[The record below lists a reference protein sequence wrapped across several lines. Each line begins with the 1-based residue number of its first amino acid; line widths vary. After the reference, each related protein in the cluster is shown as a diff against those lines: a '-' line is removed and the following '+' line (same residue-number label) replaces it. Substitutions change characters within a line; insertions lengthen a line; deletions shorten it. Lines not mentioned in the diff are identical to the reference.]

1 MEQFDTSINRS
12 IHYLMSA
19 RISDIIDILIV
30 AYLIYKVI
38 GLLRK
43 TNSNKLAMGVFI
55 VFLALWISD
64 WCDLTMLHFILAKT
78 VEVGFLALII
88 LFQPELRRL
97 LERFGNRGLI
107 FFLGGDA
114 PVQAME
120 TAITQTVLACTAM
133 SESRTGAL
141 IVFERVNKL
150 DSQISTGT
158 VVNSDT
164 TAELLKN
171 IFYDKAPLH
180 DGAVIITDG
189 RIMAAGCMLPL
200 SNNQNISRDL
210 GMRHRAGIGM
220 SEHSD
225 AVVAIVS
232 EETGAI
238 SVAIDGMLK
247 RHLTPETFEK
257 ILRNDLIIEDKLED
271 ESKPSKLKSVFKRN
285 QKNG

>member
-1 MEQFDTSINRS
+1 MEQFETSINRS

-19 RISDIIDILIV
+19 RISDIIDLLIV

-180 DGAVIITDG
+180 DGAVIITEG

-200 SNNQNISRDL
+200 SNNQNISPDP

-220 SEHSD
+220 SAHSD

>member
-180 DGAVIITDG
+180 DGAVIITEG

-271 ESKPSKLKSVFKRN
+271 KSKPSKLKSVFKRN

>member
-1 MEQFDTSINRS
+1 MEQLNNSLDRTV
-12 IHYLMSA
+12 HYLMSA
-19 RISDIIDILIV
+19 RVSDIIDILIV

-43 TNSNKLAMGVFI
+43 TNSNKLAMGIFI

-64 WCDLTMLHFILAKT
+64 WCDLTMLHFLLAKT
-78 VEVGFLALII
+78 VEVGVLALII
-88 LFQPELRRL
+88 LFQPELRRM

-107 FFLGGDA
+107 FLLGGEV

-120 TAITQTVLACTAM
+120 AAITQVVLACTAM
-133 SESRTGAL
+133 SENRTGAL

-150 DSQISTGT
+150 DSQIATGT

-180 DGAVIITDG
+180 DGAVIISEG
-189 RIMAAGCMLPL
+189 RITAAGCMLPL

-238 SVAIDGMLK
+238 SIAIDGMLK

-257 ILRNDLIIEDKLED
+257 ILRNELIVEDKLEEKQD
-271 ESKPSKLKSVFKRN
+271 DNKLKALFTRN
-285 QKNG
+285 KKNG

>member
-19 RISDIIDILIV
+19 RISAIIDILIV

-180 DGAVIITDG
+180 DGAVIITEG

>member
-247 RHLTPETFEK
+247 RHMTPETFEK

>member
-19 RISDIIDILIV
+19 RVSDIIDILIV

-180 DGAVIITDG
+180 DGAVIITEG
-189 RIMAAGCMLPL
+189 RIMAAGCMLHCPTTRTSAAIL
-200 SNNQNISRDL
+200 ACATA
-210 GMRHRAGIGM
+210 RA
-220 SEHSD
+220 S
-225 AVVAIVS
+225 A
-232 EETGAI
+232 
-238 SVAIDGMLK
+238 
-247 RHLTPETFEK
+247 
-257 ILRNDLIIEDKLED
+257 
-271 ESKPSKLKSVFKRN
+271 
-285 QKNG
+285 